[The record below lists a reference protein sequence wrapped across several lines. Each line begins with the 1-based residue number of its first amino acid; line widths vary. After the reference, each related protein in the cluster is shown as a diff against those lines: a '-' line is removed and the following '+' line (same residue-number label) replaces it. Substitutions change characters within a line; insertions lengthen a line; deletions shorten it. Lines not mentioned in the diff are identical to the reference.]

1 VGGAR
6 MHWWPCGT
14 VTGTALTLPAH
25 GLPPCQLKR
34 MNYDDDPDG
43 QWTADYLRSLLR
55 ELGPAGAMRQYTG
68 PLRATVPTIP
78 ADLSETFGV
87 RCDGAAGADV
97 AMDFDDV
104 ATDVA
109 AAGDDVSSDALA
121 AAETQ
126 RTQRWVGV
134 CVAACAAPG
143 C

>member
-1 VGGAR
+1 MGGWVVHACTGGR
-6 MHWWPCGT
+6 VKT
-14 VTGTALTLPAH
+14 VAGTALTLPAH
-25 GLPPCQLKR
+25 GLQPCQLKR

-126 RTQRWVGV
+126 RTQRWVG
-134 CVAACAAPG
+134 ALR
-143 C
+143 